1 MAKGDIDVCLGNW
14 MPTMEADIAS
24 YRKVGRVETAHA
36 NLEGAKYALT
46 NNKDAFGLSCFKVK
60 ESSEQDMLAPVSHAD
75 RRK

>member
-1 MAKGDIDVCLGNW
+1 MEPGN
-14 MPTMEADIAS
+14 DGNRLI
-24 YRKVGRVETAHA
+24 KD
-36 NLEGAKYALT
+36 T